1 MENELLENE
10 LTREIIGCAIEVH
23 KTLGGPGCLEKV
35 YQRAL
40 AYELVQKGHDVVME
54 AECPI
59 VYKGHDISEPNH
71 PLRIDLLVD
80 NRIIVECKSVTQLN
94 PVFYSQCL
102 TYLRLKNLKVGLV
115 INFGHSHLVTGVK
128 RIVNNGLD
136 KPDAADVDASMQFI
150 DQVWFCGARAFKR
163 GATDAGWV
171 KVKRGAA
178 DAGWRWLRRR
188 FAIHQPLL
196 MSPR

>member
-1 MENELLENE
+1 MANKSRSSLYATSSREAAPRLTQYSLLDASKSNGIFSSHAFDIIYAMENELLENE

-71 PLRIDLLVD
+71 PLRIDILVD

-150 DQVWFCGARAFKR
+150 DQV
-163 GATDAGWV
+163 
-171 KVKRGAA
+171 
-178 DAGWRWLRRR
+178 
-188 FAIHQPLL
+188 
-196 MSPR
+196 